1 MKNILDE
8 VHANVVQEELLKAR
22 NKSSEAAQMRAQQSV
37 VEVNYGLYNFYMYN
51 LIRISDRNLRTLLSV
66 CVRVS
71 VCLSVN
77 AIINSTTISC

>member
-37 VEVNYGLYNFYMYN
+37 VEVRAVLYLHAHTPHNVFV
-51 LIRISDRNLRTLLSV
+51 LRL
-66 CVRVS
+66 
-71 VCLSVN
+71 
-77 AIINSTTISC
+77 